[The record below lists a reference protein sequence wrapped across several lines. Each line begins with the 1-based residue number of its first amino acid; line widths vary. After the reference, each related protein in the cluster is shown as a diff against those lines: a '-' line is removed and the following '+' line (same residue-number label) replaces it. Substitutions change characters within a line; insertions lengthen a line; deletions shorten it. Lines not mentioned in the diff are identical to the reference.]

1 MECPVYLD
9 DDIQR
14 EPRPLPLVW
23 VVIILT
29 AGGFVLYH
37 FGGLPHLPRRIPSW
51 MEILVTLQGSE
62 LPLDWFAYAF
72 TTAAWILWT
81 WCVTSLLLQVATALI
96 ELVTHGATWARG
108 LRATIDRVTLPIAR
122 RVVDGAIVTVIV
134 VNLVARAPAVS
145 AAPLEEPV
153 AALSVAPDHR
163 PDLSGQHP
171 TRPAQKSSSE
181 TSYTVKSGDTLWGIS
196 QRFYGTGEEYMRLV
210 DANAGRRMPDG
221 EYFTRAGVIRPGW
234 VLIVPRA
241 STAIQSVNGRSY
253 YVVEKG
259 DTLRGI
265 AARFLG
271 DENRWPEIFDLN
283 RGKARLPDGRVLTD
297 PDLIWPS
304 LRLTLPEEIHK
315 QPPPAQPAPA
325 PQLIQPPRVA
335 HPTPAEPTVTVVP
348 TEIPASPTPVSTPS
362 PVATTMPIRPSPTIV
377 SMPSVNSTSQWP
389 SPLINGAAGLAVAG
403 AATLFI
409 RRRLRRSLREPPVPL
424 PSSPKPNDEFA
435 TAGFAGALRRQLQD
449 GQVDPVTLLTWQVLD
464 LLAENGVAAPPVV
477 MAKQERNAV
486 TLALAASLAAQDRIV
501 ELAEEIGHQLGG
513 IGRAE
518 ITPDHD
524 VAFRISSLA
533 LARLGLPPTSLPR
546 TPLCF
551 LPLGVLPGQQ
561 TLWGN
566 WPDMRHVLIA
576 GLPGGGADVIFA
588 SLLAALS
595 AHRRPDQ
602 LQLWTLTRRTTLPDQ
617 LRKLPHQQRI
627 LVDPDEE
634 QVQALLED
642 VRAELLRRM
651 HGQDR
656 SCDVSGVPEIV
667 LLVDEIGMLPRD
679 DTTLEMIG
687 THGPSY
693 GMRVIATTTNA
704 ATLGELLAPFST
716 RLVLQT
722 LDEEESVL
730 LLGRPDAADLG
741 SAEVLVRIEAR
752 EPVCVRGFQV
762 SAEHLS
768 ELLVLMDAAYGP
780 RQTRIQPETVGS
792 DPSSFARLEADD
804 QDDNHDASTET
815 LPATTSDADDD
826 DQDGGDTI
834 EHAYPSDDTSTD
846 LDPTETDGN
855 NTTESVTWD
864 APETMMKVS
873 VQKNGHTT
881 DADFHLGIVA
891 TRDRQTAVEMPES
904 HIDGVPATESA
915 ISSDDKAT
923 QLTFE
928 GPVAREQPRPVIEVR
943 CFGEFTVRSGD
954 RELTPSLDERTS
966 LKAWEILAF
975 LASQRRAIASRE
987 RLLAAV
993 WPDLDDDRAAN
1004 CMRVEMRRLRL
1015 ILARHAPGLSSQVVR
1030 CDRTGICS
1038 LDQTLVWTDVRRF
1051 SALCRSA
1058 TRLPPDEAI
1067 SALTEA
1073 VALYRGDLLTGRGAY
1088 FYAWAEER
1096 EADGATMRDQYRGE
1110 YVRATQRL
1118 AQLYC
1123 RAGQPAFAVPLY
1135 KNLLKA
1141 EPTLEDVVR
1150 ELFRCYQQL
1159 DDLGALIRE
1168 ERHLREALR
1177 EANVDPDT
1185 PEETPDACPPERET
1199 SELFEAIRS
1208 ELEARNAVGAV
1219 RRAAEAG

>member
-1 MECPVYLD
+1 MEYPVYLD
-9 DDIQR
+9 DGNQR

-23 VVIILT
+23 VVIILA

-51 MEILVTLQGSE
+51 TEILVTLQGSE

-81 WCVTSLLLQVATALI
+81 WCVASLLLQVATALI
-96 ELVTHGATWARG
+96 ELVTHGAAWARE
-108 LRATIDRVTLPIAR
+108 LRAAIDHVTIPIAR

-145 AAPLEEPV
+145 AAPLEGPV

-171 TRPAQKSSSE
+171 IRPTQKSSSE
-181 TSYTVKSGDTLWGIS
+181 TSYTVKPGDTLWAIS

-210 DANAGRRMPDG
+210 DTNAGRRMPDG
-221 EYFTRAGVIRPGW
+221 EYFTRVGVIQPGW
-234 VLIVPRA
+234 VLIVPRP
-241 STAIQSVNGRSY
+241 STAIQSMNGRSY

-297 PDLIWPS
+297 PDLIWPG

-315 QPPPAQPAPA
+315 QPPPAPPAPS
-325 PQLIQPPRVA
+325 PQVIQPPRLA
-335 HPTPAEPTVTVVP
+335 HPEPVEPTVTVVP

-362 PVATTMPIRPSPTIV
+362 PVATASPLRTAPAIV
-377 SMPSVNSTSQWP
+377 STPPASSTSQWP
-389 SPLINGAAGLAVAG
+389 SPLIDGAAGLAVAG

-424 PSSPKPNDEFA
+424 PSPPKPSDEF
-435 TAGFAGALRRQLQD
+435 TEAGFAGALRRQLQD
-449 GQVDPVTLLTWQVLD
+449 EQEDPVTLLTWQVLD

-477 MAKQERNAV
+477 MAQQERNAV
-486 TLALAASLAAQDRIV
+486 TLTLAASLAAQDRIV

-513 IGRAE
+513 VGRAD

-524 VAFRISSLA
+524 VAIRISSLA
-533 LARLGLPPTSLPR
+533 LARLGL
-546 TPLCF
+546 TPSSPLGRPLGF

-566 WPDMRHVLIA
+566 WPEMRHVLIA
-576 GLPGGGADVIFA
+576 GLPGGGTDVIFA
-588 SLLAALS
+588 SLLAALT

-617 LRKLPHQQRI
+617 LRKLPHQHRI
-627 LVDPDEE
+627 LVDPEEE

-651 HGQDR
+651 RGQDR
-656 SCDVSGVPEIV
+656 PIDAAGVPEIV
-667 LLVDEIGMLPRD
+667 LVVDEIGTLPRD

-693 GMRVIATTTNA
+693 GMRLIATTTNA
-704 ATLGELLAPFST
+704 ATVGELLAPFST

-730 LLGRPDAADLG
+730 LLGDPDGADLG
-741 SAEVLVRIEAR
+741 NAEILVRLEAR
-752 EPVCVRGFQV
+752 EPVRVRGFQV

-768 ELLVLMDAAYGP
+768 ELLALMDAVYGL
-780 RQTRIQPETVGS
+780 RQTRVQPETVGS

-804 QDDNHDASTET
+804 QDDNHDASTDT
-815 LPATTSDADDD
+815 SATTSSEADGDD
-826 DQDGGDTI
+826 EDGAKAI
-834 EHAYPSDDTSTD
+834 EHAYASDTSTD
-846 LDPTETDGN
+846 LDLTEIDGDN
-855 NTTESVTWD
+855 ATEAVARD
-864 APETMMKVS
+864 APETMVEVS
-873 VQKNGHTT
+873 VQTTNGHSADATFHPGT
-881 DADFHLGIVA
+881 DDTGN
-891 TRDRQTAVEMPES
+891 RQRAAVMLKS
-904 HIDGVPATESA
+904 HVSAASATEGANSL
-915 ISSDDKAT
+915 DDET
-923 QLTFE
+923 IQLTFE
-928 GPVAREQPRPVIEVR
+928 RPVAREQPRPLIEVR

-954 RELTPSLDERTS
+954 REITPSLDERTS

-975 LASQRRAIASRE
+975 LASQPRAIASRE

-1015 ILARHAPGLSSQVVR
+1015 ILARHVPGLSSQVVR

-1038 LDQTLVWTDVRRF
+1038 LDPNLVWTDVRRF

-1058 TRLPPDEAI
+1058 TKLQPDEAT
-1067 SALTEA
+1067 SALAEA
-1073 VALYRGDLLTGRGAY
+1073 VALYRGDLLIGRGAY

-1123 RAGQPAFAVPLY
+1123 RAGQPALAVPLY
-1135 KNLLKA
+1135 KSLLRA

-1159 DDLGALIRE
+1159 GDLGALIRE

-1177 EANVDPDT
+1177 EANVDPDN
-1185 PEETPDACPPERET
+1185 PGETPDACPPERET

-1208 ELEARNAVGAV
+1208 ELEARDAVGAG
-1219 RRAAEAG
+1219 RRAGEAG